1 MLAPIFHKTVS
12 LSSCC
17 SSFGKIWCCSEL
29 SDYGYISTRAVCMNE
44 GASSGGEKQELKFKR
59 AILQDQNKSE
69 NMIQKQHVIRLT
81 YLITAVDLTCLFM
94 QIGIIPYLAK
104 SLGLDS
110 VGFGYLQTTFGVL
123 HTSGGPIF
131 GRFADQ
137 FGTRAALTLSYL
149 SGSAF
154 FLLLSVSTS
163 VPLLFLSRIPSVF
176 MHGLPGAQM
185 VITDLT
191 THAER
196 ADALGKLGLCFG
208 IGIIIGSSLGGTL
221 STKFGMYFPSYLA
234 VVASLISAV
243 IVMTCIPAHTK
254 PKLEEQATQQ
264 RTSQSSSVFSLKE
277 ILHLLKL
284 PGVKEVFLI
293 KVLSGLPTGL
303 FLIMFSII
311 SMNFFGLEAAQTG
324 YLMSY
329 FGILQMVV
337 QGLVIGRLTS
347 RFTERNL
354 IMLSVL
360 VFSGVGLAMA
370 LMTNV
375 FHYCI
380 IAFPMVLALCTMGII
395 TDTILTKS
403 VPPSDTGAML
413 GICASVPPLT
423 RTVGPTLGG
432 ILYKMFGVSAFGYLQ
447 LVVNIALFLYIFK
460 NKVPQKEEKVQ

>member
-1 MLAPIFHKTVS
+1 MFSTKLPQNHQPVTFQPGQCV
-12 LSSCC
+12 
-17 SSFGKIWCCSEL
+17 
-29 SDYGYISTRAVCMNE
+29 ISHSPDNMNE

-59 AILQDQNKSE
+59 VILQDQNKPE
-69 NMIQKQHVIRLT
+69 NMIQRQQVIRLT
-81 YLITAVDLTCLFM
+81 YLITAMDLTCLFM

-110 VGFGYLQTTFGVL
+110 VEFGYLQTTFGVL
-123 HTSGGPIF
+123 QLLGGPIF

-154 FLLLSVSTS
+154 FLLLSISTS

-191 THAER
+191 TPAER

-208 IGIIIGSSLGGTL
+208 VGVIIGSSLGGTL
-221 STKFGMYFPSYLA
+221 STKFGTYFPSYLA
-234 VVASLISAV
+234 VVASLISAM

-254 PKLEEQATQQ
+254 PKSEGQATQQ
-264 RTSQSSSVFSLKE
+264 RTSQSSVFSLKE
-277 ILHLLKL
+277 ILRLLKL

-293 KVLSGLPTGL
+293 KVFSGLPTGL
-303 FLIMFSII
+303 FLVMFSII

-329 FGILQMVV
+329 FGVLQMVV

-347 RFTERNL
+347 RFTERTL

-380 IAFPMVLALCTMGII
+380 IALPMVFALCTMGII
-395 TDTILTKS
+395 TDSILTKS

-460 NKVPQKEEKVQ
+460 NKVPQNEEKVQ

>member
-1 MLAPIFHKTVS
+1 MFSTNLPQNRQPVTFQPGQCV
-12 LSSCC
+12 
-17 SSFGKIWCCSEL
+17 
-29 SDYGYISTRAVCMNE
+29 ISHSPANMNE

-59 AILQDQNKSE
+59 AILQDQNKPE
-69 NMIQKQHVIRLT
+69 NMIQRQQVIRLT
-81 YLITAVDLTCLFM
+81 YLITAMDLTCLFM

-123 HTSGGPIF
+123 QLLGGPIF

-137 FGTRAALTLSYL
+137 CGTRAALTLSYL

-154 FLLLSVSTS
+154 FLLLSISTS
-163 VPLLFLSRIPSVF
+163 IPLLFLSRIPSVF

-191 THAER
+191 TPAER

-208 IGIIIGSSLGGTL
+208 IGVIIGSSLGGTL

-234 VVASLISAV
+234 VVASLINAM

-254 PKLEEQATQQ
+254 PKSEGQATQQ
-264 RTSQSSSVFSLKE
+264 RTSQSSVFSLKE
-277 ILHLLKL
+277 ILRLLKL

-311 SMNFFGLEAAQTG
+311 SINFFGLEAAQTG

-329 FGILQMVV
+329 FGVLQMVV
-337 QGLVIGRLTS
+337 QGLIIGRLTS
-347 RFTERNL
+347 HFTERTL

-360 VFSGVGLAMA
+360 AFSGVGLAMA
-370 LMTNV
+370 LMTSV

-380 IAFPMVLALCTMGII
+380 IALPMVFALCTMGII
-395 TDTILTKS
+395 TDSILTKS

-447 LVVNIALFLYIFK
+447 MVVNISLFLYIFK
-460 NKVPQKEEKVQ
+460 NRVPQNEEKAQ

>member
-12 LSSCC
+12 LS
-17 SSFGKIWCCSEL
+17 L
-29 SDYGYISTRAVCMNE
+29 SGYISAWAVCMNE
-44 GASSGGEKQELKFKR
+44 GASSGGEKQKLIFKR
-59 AILQDQNKSE
+59 VILQDQNKPE
-69 NMIQKQHVIRLT
+69 NMIQKQQVIRLT
-81 YLITAVDLTCLFM
+81 YLITAMDLTCLFM

-123 HTSGGPIF
+123 QLLGGPIF

-137 FGTRAALTLSYL
+137 YGTRAALTLSYL

-154 FLLLSVSTS
+154 FLLLSISTS

-176 MHGLPGAQM
+176 MHGLPG
-185 VITDLT
+185 
-191 THAER
+191 
-196 ADALGKLGLCFG
+196 
-208 IGIIIGSSLGGTL
+208 
-221 STKFGMYFPSYLA
+221 
-234 VVASLISAV
+234 
-243 IVMTCIPAHTK
+243 
-254 PKLEEQATQQ
+254 
-264 RTSQSSSVFSLKE
+264 TSHSSSVFSLKE
-277 ILHLLKL
+277 ILRLLKL

-329 FGILQMVV
+329 FGVLQMVV

-360 VFSGVGLAMA
+360 VFSGVGFAMV

-375 FHYCI
+375 FHYCV
-380 IAFPMVLALCTMGII
+380 IALPMVLALCTMGII
-395 TDTILTKS
+395 TDSILTKS

-413 GICASVPPLT
+413 GLCASVPPLT

-432 ILYKMFGVSAFGYLQ
+432 ILYRMFGVSAFGYLQ
-447 LVVNIALFLYIFK
+447 LTVNIALFLYIFN
-460 NKVPQKEEKVQ
+460 NKVPQKEERVQ

>member
-1 MLAPIFHKTVS
+1 
-12 LSSCC
+12 
-17 SSFGKIWCCSEL
+17 
-29 SDYGYISTRAVCMNE
+29 MNE

-59 AILQDQNKSE
+59 VILQDQNKPE
-69 NMIQKQHVIRLT
+69 NMIQRQRVIQLT
-81 YLITAVDLTCLFM
+81 YLITAVDVTCLFM

-110 VGFGYLQTTFGVL
+110 IGFGYLQTTFGVL
-123 HTSGGPIF
+123 QLLGGPIF

-137 FGTRAALTLSYL
+137 FGTRAALTFSSL

-191 THAER
+191 TPAER
-196 ADALGKLGLCFG
+196 VDALGKLGLCFG
-208 IGIIIGSSLGGTL
+208 MGVIIGSSLGGIL
-221 STKFGMYFPSYLA
+221 STKYGIYFPSYVAL
-234 VVASLISAV
+234 VASLISAI

-254 PKLEEQATQQ
+254 PKSEEQATQQ
-264 RTSQSSSVFSLKE
+264 SMSQSSSVFSLVE
-277 ILHLLKL
+277 ILRLLKL
-284 PGVKEVFLI
+284 PGVKEVFFI
-293 KVLSGLPTGL
+293 KILSGLPTGL

-311 SMNFFGLEAAQTG
+311 SMNFFGLEAVQSG

-329 FGILQMVV
+329 FGVLQMIV

-347 RFTERNL
+347 RFTERTL
-354 IMLSVL
+354 LMLSVF
-360 VFSGVGLAMA
+360 VFCGVGLAMA
-370 LMTNV
+370 LMTSV
-375 FHYCI
+375 FHYCV
-380 IAFPMVLALCTMGII
+380 IALPMVFALCTLGII
-395 TDTILTKS
+395 TDSILTKS

-423 RTVGPTLGG
+423 RTVGPTIGG
-432 ILYKMFGVSAFGYLQ
+432 VLYKTFGVPSFGYLQ
-447 LVVNIALFLYIFK
+447 LVVNIALFLYILK
-460 NKVPQKEEKVQ
+460 NKIPHTEEKVQ

>member
-1 MLAPIFHKTVS
+1 MFSTKLPQNHQPLKVPFQVTFQPGQCV
-12 LSSCC
+12 
-17 SSFGKIWCCSEL
+17 
-29 SDYGYISTRAVCMNE
+29 ISHSPDNMNE

-59 AILQDQNKSE
+59 VILQDQNKPE
-69 NMIQKQHVIRLT
+69 NMIQRQQVIRLT
-81 YLITAVDLTCLFM
+81 YLITAMDLTCLFM

-110 VGFGYLQTTFGVL
+110 VEFGYLQTTFGVL
-123 HTSGGPIF
+123 QLLGGPIF
-131 GRFADQ
+131 G
-137 FGTRAALTLSYL
+137 
-149 SGSAF
+149 
-154 FLLLSVSTS
+154 ST
-163 VPLLFLSRIPSVF
+163 
-176 MHGLPGAQM
+176 
-185 VITDLT
+185 
-191 THAER
+191 
-196 ADALGKLGLCFG
+196 
-208 IGIIIGSSLGGTL
+208 
-221 STKFGMYFPSYLA
+221 YFPSYLA
-234 VVASLISAV
+234 VVASLISAM

-254 PKLEEQATQQ
+254 PKSEGQATQQ
-264 RTSQSSSVFSLKE
+264 RTSQSSVFSLKE
-277 ILHLLKL
+277 ILRLLKL
-284 PGVKEVFLI
+284 PGVKAVFLI
-293 KVLSGLPTGL
+293 KVFSGLPTGL
-303 FLIMFSII
+303 FLVMFSII

-329 FGILQMVV
+329 FGVLQMVV

-347 RFTERNL
+347 RFTERTL

-380 IAFPMVLALCTMGII
+380 IALPMVFALCTMGII
-395 TDTILTKS
+395 TDSILTKS

-460 NKVPQKEEKVQ
+460 NKVPQNEEKVQ

>member
-1 MLAPIFHKTVS
+1 MFSTNLPQNRQPVTFQPGQCV
-12 LSSCC
+12 
-17 SSFGKIWCCSEL
+17 
-29 SDYGYISTRAVCMNE
+29 ISHSPANMNE

-59 AILQDQNKSE
+59 AILQDQNKPE
-69 NMIQKQHVIRLT
+69 NMIQRQQVIRLT
-81 YLITAVDLTCLFM
+81 YLITAMDLTCLFM

-123 HTSGGPIF
+123 QLLGGPIF
-131 GRFADQ
+131 GRFADRC
-137 FGTRAALTLSYL
+137 GTRAALTLSYL

-154 FLLLSVSTS
+154 FLLLSISTS
-163 VPLLFLSRIPSVF
+163 IPLLFLSRIPSVF

-191 THAER
+191 TPAER

-208 IGIIIGSSLGGTL
+208 IGVIIGSSLGGTL
-221 STKFGMYFPSYLA
+221 STKFGVYFPSYLA
-234 VVASLISAV
+234 VVASLISAM

-254 PKLEEQATQQ
+254 PKSEGQATQQ
-264 RTSQSSSVFSLKE
+264 RTSQSSVFSLKE
-277 ILHLLKL
+277 ILRLLKL

-329 FGILQMVV
+329 FGVLQMVV

-347 RFTERNL
+347 RFTERTL

-360 VFSGVGLAMA
+360 AFSGVGLAMA

-380 IAFPMVLALCTMGII
+380 IALPMVFALCTMGII
-395 TDTILTKS
+395 TDSILTKS

-447 LVVNIALFLYIFK
+447 LVVNISLFLYIFK
-460 NKVPQKEEKVQ
+460 NRVPQNEEKAQ